1 MNKGTQGRSP
11 KKNVADLVSSIKV
24 AIYIRVSTHWQ
35 IDKESL
41 PVQRSDLISYCKLI
55 LNTENYVIFED
66 PGYSAKNTDRP
77 DFQKMMA
84 RVRTGEFTHILVW
97 KIDRISR
104 NLLDFAAMYQELKEL
119 GVTFVSKNEQF
130 DTSTAIGEAMLKIIL
145 VFAELERHM
154 TSERVTAAMLSRATN
169 GKWNGGKVPFGYK
182 YDKDSQEFIID
193 EAEARVVKLMY
204 DLYDEQRSLLAVS
217 KELNSRGYRSRK
229 GAAWSPV
236 TVGNIMRN
244 PFYIG
249 TLRYNYRDESSVT
262 FSFKPEAEWIMFEE
276 HHPQIVTHEQWQRV
290 VSTMKSQ
297 RRGQPGHGKSYNR
310 GNVHIFAGLVTC
322 GYCGSLMRAT
332 KDRVRSDGFRPSI
345 YNCARK
351 RTSNDCPNKYVS
363 DLAIGPFVLNY
374 IANIIKAR
382 KSFGVSTSIETLEKK
397 LLRGDCFK
405 DVASIG
411 RPGLEEMYRHFRD
424 SKGMEQNFMAA
435 PGATAA
441 DGEQERDLLLAEKHR
456 KERALNRL
464 KALYLYSE
472 DEQAIS
478 ESEYIVERKRLMD
491 SLDEIND
498 RLRVIDEALAQQI
511 KLSDEEFIQK
521 ASYFIMAQQ
530 LTEKRHIEYTRFIR
544 KTDSK
549 IVKDFINS
557 VCSNF
562 CIKSGRI
569 MSIRFKNGIE
579 HQFFYRND
587 E

>member
-1 MNKGTQGRSP
+1 MSGKTLRSL
-11 KKNVADLVSSIKV
+11 KKTAEELLNTIKV

-35 IDKESL
+35 VDKESL
-41 PVQRSDLISYCKLI
+41 PVQRQDLISYCKFI
-55 LNTENYVIFED
+55 LNTDNYVIFED

-169 GKWNGGKVPFGYK
+169 GKWNGGKVPFGYR
-182 YDKDSQEFIID
+182 YDKEAQEFIID

-204 DLYDEQRSLLAVS
+204 DLYDKQRSLLAVS
-217 KELNSRGYRSRK
+217 KELNDRGYRSRK
-229 GAAWSPV
+229 GAKWSPV
-236 TVGNIMRN
+236 TVGNLMRS

-249 TLRYNYRDESSVT
+249 VLRYNYRDESGASFT
-262 FSFKPEAEWIMFEE
+262 FKPESEWIMFEE
-276 HHPQIVTHEQWQRV
+276 HHPQIITHEQWNRV
-290 VSTMKSQ
+290 VSTMRSQ
-297 RRGQPGHGKSYNR
+297 RRGQPGHGRSFNR

-332 KDRVRSDGFRPSI
+332 KDRVRADGSRPSI
-345 YNCARK
+345 YHCASK
-351 RTSNDCPNKYVS
+351 RTGSDCPNKYIS
-363 DLAIGPFVLNY
+363 DLTIGPFVLNY
-374 IANIIKAR
+374 IANIIRAR

-397 LLRGDCFK
+397 LLRGDTFK
-405 DVASIG
+405 DVVRIG
-411 RPGLEEMYRHFRD
+411 RPGLEELYRHFQGT
-424 SKGMEQNFMAA
+424 KGVEQNFMAS
-435 PGATAA
+435 PGATASNA
-441 DGEQERDLLLAEKHR
+441 EEERDLLLAEKHR

-472 DEQAIS
+472 EEQAMS
-478 ESEYIVERKRLMD
+478 EAEYIVERKRLLD
-491 SLDEIND
+491 SLDGID
-498 RLRVIDEALAQQI
+498 ARLAEIDEVLAQQI

-530 LTEKRHIEYTRFIR
+530 LTEKRHIDYTRFMR
-544 KTDSK
+544 KADPQ
-549 IVKDFINS
+549 IVKNFIQN
-557 VCSNF
+557 VCANF
-562 CIKSGRI
+562 CIKSGRVV
-569 MSIRFKNGIE
+569 SIRFKNGIE
-579 HQFFYRND
+579 HQFFYRD
-587 E
+587 TE